1 MFFRVSL
8 PFMSFEEILECTI
21 GELTFLL
28 DKHIENE
35 NEKVIFLV
43 RNMYEVA
50 RFNVLSMYSQNP
62 YIREIPK
69 IKFPWDDENG
79 KNSLDKIASNEE
91 FEAFLNSFIKKDKE
105 DGN

>member
-62 YIREIPK
+62 YIKEIPK
-69 IKFPWDDENG
+69 IKFPWDDES